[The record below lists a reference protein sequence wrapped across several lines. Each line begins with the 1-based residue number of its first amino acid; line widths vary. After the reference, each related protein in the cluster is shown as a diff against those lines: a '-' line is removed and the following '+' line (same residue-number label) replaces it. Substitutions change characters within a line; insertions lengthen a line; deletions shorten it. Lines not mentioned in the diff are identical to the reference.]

1 MLELKLSFRDT
12 FPKLSFFFL
21 FKELRMATI
30 SLWWHMLVKE
40 NLDSV
45 VLSMNSIANLVT
57 IQLRGASKLFRDSKG
72 LPD

>member
-1 MLELKLSFRDT
+1 
-12 FPKLSFFFL
+12 
-21 FKELRMATI
+21 MATI
-30 SLWWHMLVKE
+30 SLGWHMLVKE
-40 NLDSV
+40 NLDNV

>member
-1 MLELKLSFRDT
+1 MLELKLSFRDS
-12 FPKLSFFFL
+12 FPKLSFFL

-40 NLDSV
+40 NLDNV

-57 IQLRGASKLFRDSKG
+57 IQLRGASKLSRDSKG

>member
-1 MLELKLSFRDT
+1 MLELKLSFRDS
-12 FPKLSFFFL
+12 FPKLSFFL

-40 NLDSV
+40 NLDNV

>member
-30 SLWWHMLVKE
+30 SLGWHMLVKE
-40 NLDSV
+40 NLDNV
-45 VLSMNSIANLVT
+45 VLSMNSIANLYDGIV
-57 IQLRGASKLFRDSKG
+57 IGIEKFLEEAEK
-72 LPD
+72 